1 MKTLYLYIA
10 DEKCTAETKFY
21 FVPVGISKR
30 EQSQLKR
37 LQRCAACCP
46 HIYIKK
52 MDRDTST
59 FLHRVARSI
68 WDGHK
73 PTDVTRLFRDYNIRK
88 TTPSN
93 AIKLAERYCIRET
106 NKNLSYG
113 QPT

>member
-1 MKTLYLYIA
+1 MKSLHLFIA

-30 EQSQLKR
+30 EQSQLRR
-37 LQRCAACCP
+37 LQRCAAYCP

-52 MDRDTST
+52 VGEETAT

-73 PTDVTRLFRDYNIRK
+73 PADVHRLFRDYNLRK

-93 AIKLAERYCIRET
+93 AIKLAERYCIRGTKE
-106 NKNLSYG
+106 NLSYG
-113 QPT
+113 RPT